1 MAEDDEAQLN
11 ERSDFE
17 DLYYSSVAAA
27 KELVTMHTKV
37 APSDGVSDNN
47 TRRHPHVK
55 CKLPTITLPKFGGSY
70 DTWLEFRDTFDSLI
84 NNDDSIDDVNK
95 FHYLRASLEGSAAV
109 IVQSLALSSS
119 NYKIAW
125 QLLCDR
131 YNNKRLLV
139 NNHIKA
145 IFNIT
150 PITKESSTAIRHL
163 IDAICKNIR
172 ALATLDEPTTHWDTL
187 LVYIICQKLDN
198 VTRREWEEFVP
209 SCETIT
215 FDAIIHFLSDRADLL
230 ETMAMDGPE
239 RRASWPLAA
248 GAGAASAAHARS
260 AVQRVKEKCFVGLDE
275 RETDTVSSPL
285 FTYECPLCKR
295 GHWLFECPDFLALSN
310 QERAD
315 KVQGMKVCLNCLKPG
330 HIAKYC
336 RRGPCKSCSL
346 RHSSLIHVDRLPSKA
361 PVAMPAIEATPSSP
375 SEHDEPAPDP
385 GCSANGSFLLPAH
398 PALEGQVILSTALVE
413 VYDRDGKPHM
423 ARAFLDNGSSPNF
436 IRADFC
442 KKLNLPIREV
452 NVSLTGIQNIKST
465 LHKLCDARFSSL
477 FDKSFSMK
485 RSFYVVPQATCDL
498 PLEKVNVSLL
508 DIPKHL
514 VLADPQFH
522 SPAAI
527 DLLLGAEVFWELVG
541 NDKFKL
547 GRNKPIVY
555 ETKLGWV
562 VSGHNAGNLNSKSIC
577 CNFVQMNN
585 QDDELTRF
593 WKLDEATIKPATAY
607 YTNDERACEEHFVKN
622 TSRLPDGRFMVRY
635 PLKQPAS
642 SLGDSYERAKQCF
655 LSLERRLERQPQLKP
670 MYKDFMNEYETLG
683 DMSKVT
689 SNEIVGNFLPFHGVL
704 RLSSL
709 TTKLRVV
716 FNASARTSTGVT
728 LNDIQ
733 YVGPTIQDDLI
744 AILLRFRQY
753 RFVYTAD
760 VEKMYRRIVVHPD
773 DRYLQQ
779 IIWRKDPSEP
789 LCVYKLNTVT
799 YGTASAPFLAV
810 RCLKQ
815 LSLDCSDPRL
825 TEIIAHDFYMD
836 DFLSGSDT
844 EQEATSIITQVSAV
858 LKSAGMNL
866 RKWRSNE
873 PRLITEHNDD
883 SRNLNLGN
891 LDESKTLGLGWKSGA
906 DVLYFTIDFGK
917 HPEKI
922 TKRFILSTIAKIFDP
937 LGLLSPVVIQGK
949 ILLQLLWLS
958 RVSWDDEVPQEISQK
973 WHSITMSLPE
983 LNHLCIPRS
992 VVGIHAS
999 RVEFHI
1005 FTDASQSAYG
1015 ACLYV
1020 RTITNTGVVTRLL
1033 MAKSRVAPL
1042 RPVTIP
1048 RMELCGALIGA
1059 QLYQKA
1065 LISLRMKADSCTF
1078 WTDSMIVL
1086 GWLRMLPTQLKVF
1099 VRNRVADILEIT
1111 GGWPW
1116 RHVPTKDNP
1125 ADLVSRGLDAGSIA
1139 AADIW
1144 WNGPAFL
1151 RNDEEDWPKNHHASK
1166 DSDEVKAEVITANV
1180 ASEAVLDSS
1189 RYRPLSELNLTKFS
1203 NFTKLKRVTAYVLR
1217 FINNARPGSVRNS
1230 GFLNTKELHAAMNIL
1245 VKLAQ
1250 IESFCSY
1257 DDVKNKTVLKAKDP
1271 LTKLNP
1277 FVDSEGLMR
1286 VGGRLR
1292 NGPFSFDK
1300 KHPAILPKGHF
1311 ITVTYFNAVHI
1322 ILLHAGPQAMLAYV
1336 KSTYWPIGGRTQAR
1350 STYYKCI
1357 LCTRMRGAT
1366 IAPLMGNLPS
1376 PRVTPGFP
1384 FEVVGVDYAGP
1395 ILAASR
1401 KGRGSQT
1408 IKVYIVIFVCF
1419 KTKCVHLELCSDLS
1433 AEGYMAALKRF
1444 VSRRGLPS
1452 DIYSDNGTQFVGAY
1466 NDLKRFLTSHAKTL
1480 SESAANAGIR
1490 FHFIPPYSPHFGGL
1504 WEAGVKSTKH
1514 HLVRVLGNCHL
1525 TFEEI
1530 YCALCQIEAI
1540 LNARPLTPLTS
1551 DPSDLLPLTP
1561 GHFLIGRPLT
1571 ALPTPCLTEIPPL
1584 RLTRYQ
1590 RIEQL
1595 RQHYWVRW
1603 YKEYVSELQER
1614 TKWRQAKGQLAT
1626 DTMVVVKEDNLP
1638 PMKWKL
1644 GRIVSVIP
1652 GSDGINRVADIR
1664 TSSGIIRR
1672 AFSKICPLPVEN

>member
-1 MAEDDEAQLN
+1 
-11 ERSDFE
+11 
-17 DLYYSSVAAA
+17 
-27 KELVTMHTKV
+27 
-37 APSDGVSDNN
+37 
-47 TRRHPHVK
+47 
-55 CKLPTITLPKFGGSY
+55 
-70 DTWLEFRDTFDSLI
+70 
-84 NNDDSIDDVNK
+84 
-95 FHYLRASLEGSAAV
+95 
-109 IVQSLALSSS
+109 
-119 NYKIAW
+119 
-125 QLLCDR
+125 
-131 YNNKRLLV
+131 
-139 NNHIKA
+139 
-145 IFNIT
+145 
-150 PITKESSTAIRHL
+150 
-163 IDAICKNIR
+163 
-172 ALATLDEPTTHWDTL
+172 
-187 LVYIICQKLDN
+187 
-198 VTRREWEEFVP
+198 
-209 SCETIT
+209 
-215 FDAIIHFLSDRADLL
+215 
-230 ETMAMDGPE
+230 MAMDGPG

-248 GAGAASAAHARS
+248 GAGADSAAHARS
-260 AVQRVKEKCFVGLDE
+260 AV
-275 RETDTVSSPL
+275 
-285 FTYECPLCKR
+285 
-295 GHWLFECPDFLALSN
+295 
-310 QERAD
+310 
-315 KVQGMKVCLNCLKPG
+315 
-330 HIAKYC
+330 
-336 RRGPCKSCSL
+336 RR
-346 RHSSLIHVDRLPSKA
+346 A
-361 PVAMPAIEATPSSP
+361 PVAMPVIEVTPSSP
-375 SEHDEPAPDP
+375 SEHDEPAPGP
-385 GCSANGSFLLPAH
+385 SCSANSGFLLPAH
-398 PALEGQVILSTALVE
+398 PALQGQVILSTALVE
-413 VYDRDGKPHM
+413 VYDRD
-423 ARAFLDNGSSPNF
+423 
-436 IRADFC
+436 
-442 KKLNLPIREV
+442 
-452 NVSLTGIQNIKST
+452 
-465 LHKLCDARFSSL
+465 
-477 FDKSFSMK
+477 
-485 RSFYVVPQATCDL
+485 
-498 PLEKVNVSLL
+498 
-508 DIPKHL
+508 
-514 VLADPQFH
+514 
-522 SPAAI
+522 
-527 DLLLGAEVFWELVG
+527 
-541 NDKFKL
+541 
-547 GRNKPIVY
+547 
-555 ETKLGWV
+555 
-562 VSGHNAGNLNSKSIC
+562 
-577 CNFVQMNN
+577 
-585 QDDELTRF
+585 
-593 WKLDEATIKPATAY
+593 
-607 YTNDERACEEHFVKN
+607 
-622 TSRLPDGRFMVRY
+622 
-635 PLKQPAS
+635 
-642 SLGDSYERAKQCF
+642 
-655 LSLERRLERQPQLKP
+655 ERRLERQAQLKS
-670 MYKDFMNEYETLG
+670 MYKDFMKEYETLG

-733 YVGPTIQDDLI
+733 YVGPTIQDDLT

-773 DRYLQQ
+773 DRHLQQ

-789 LCVYKLNTVT
+789 LCTYQLNTVT

-844 EQEATSIITQVSAV
+844 EQEAASIIARVSAV
-858 LKSAGMNL
+858 LKSAGMHL

-873 PRLITEHNDD
+873 PRLINEHNDE

-891 LDESKTLGLGWKSGA
+891 LDET
-906 DVLYFTIDFGK
+906 
-917 HPEKI
+917 
-922 TKRFILSTIAKIFDP
+922 
-937 LGLLSPVVIQGK
+937 
-949 ILLQLLWLS
+949 
-958 RVSWDDEVPQEISQK
+958 
-973 WHSITMSLPE
+973 
-983 LNHLCIPRS
+983 
-992 VVGIHAS
+992 
-999 RVEFHI
+999 
-1005 FTDASQSAYG
+1005 
-1015 ACLYV
+1015 
-1020 RTITNTGVVTRLL
+1020 
-1033 MAKSRVAPL
+1033 
-1042 RPVTIP
+1042 
-1048 RMELCGALIGA
+1048 
-1059 QLYQKA
+1059 
-1065 LISLRMKADSCTF
+1065 
-1078 WTDSMIVL
+1078 
-1086 GWLRMLPTQLKVF
+1086 
-1099 VRNRVADILEIT
+1099 DILEIT

-1139 AADIW
+1139 TADIW
-1144 WNGPAFL
+1144 WNGPKFL

-1166 DSDEVKAEVITANV
+1166 DSDDIKAEVITANV
-1180 ASEAVLDSS
+1180 ASEAT
-1189 RYRPLSELNLTKFS
+1189 LSLLSDLKLTKFS

-1217 FINNARPGSVRNS
+1217 FINNARPGSVRYS
-1230 GFLNTKELHAAMNIL
+1230 GFLSTNELHAAMNTL

-1250 IESFCSY
+1250 IESFYSY
-1257 DDVKNKTVLKAKDP
+1257 EDVKNKALLKAKDP

-1292 NGPFSFDK
+1292 NGPFNFDK

-1311 ITVTYFNAVHI
+1311 ITVTYFNSVHI

-1336 KSTYWPIGGRTQAR
+1336 KTTYWPIGGRTQAR
-1350 STYYKCI
+1350 STYHKCV

-1433 AEGYMAALKRF
+1433 AEGYMASLKRF

-1480 SESAANAGIR
+1480 SESAANDGIR

-1540 LNARPLTPLTS
+1540 LNSRPLTPLTS

-1603 YKEYVSELQER
+1603 YKECL
-1614 TKWRQAKGQLAT
+1614 
-1626 DTMVVVKEDNLP
+1626 
-1638 PMKWKL
+1638 
-1644 GRIVSVIP
+1644 
-1652 GSDGINRVADIR
+1652 
-1664 TSSGIIRR
+1664 
-1672 AFSKICPLPVEN
+1672 